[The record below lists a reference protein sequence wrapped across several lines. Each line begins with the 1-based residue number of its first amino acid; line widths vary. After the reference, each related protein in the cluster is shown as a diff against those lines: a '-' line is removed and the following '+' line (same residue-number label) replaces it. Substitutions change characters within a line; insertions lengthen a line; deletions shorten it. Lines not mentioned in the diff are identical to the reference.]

1 MSQVRSWATMAVALL
16 ALLLSLSP
24 LMYAQSDT
32 AAMTGIVR
40 DQTGAVVPNA
50 TVAIRN
56 EATGLERR
64 ATTNQDGYYIATN
77 LPPGLY
83 TVSVEAA
90 GFKKYES
97 KNNQLT
103 ANVNATVDVT
113 MTVGQL
119 TETVEVTATAP
130 PVQADTATVGRSRS
144 KTCR

>member
-1 MSQVRSWATMAVALL
+1 MSQVRSWAATLIALVVIALL
-16 ALLLSLSP
+16 ASP

-32 AAMTGIVR
+32 AAMTGIIR

-64 ATTNQDGYYIATN
+64 VTTNQDGYYIATN

-83 TVSVEAA
+83 TVSVEAS

-103 ANVNATVDVT
+103 ANV
-113 MTVGQL
+113 
-119 TETVEVTATAP
+119 
-130 PVQADTATVGRSRS
+130 
-144 KTCR
+144 